1 MNILKPNFKT
11 YPQTNR
17 LFVLNK
23 ISIERCREQ
32 YPEHYHFKKQQAKEC
47 EEIADRLEM
56 GLALLVELKA
66 DGLQLN
72 SEQNARFKAFR
83 NVARYLIKQFKE
95 TALHVANVEN
105 GDYTPTPYNPII
117 STSEKGETK

>member
-32 YPEHYHFKKQQAKEC
+32 FPEHYHFKKQQAKEC

-66 DGLQLN
+66 KGLQLN
-72 SEQNARFKAFR
+72 NEQDARFKAFR
-83 NVARYLIKQFKE
+83 NGARYLIKQFKE
-95 TALHVANVEN
+95 TALHVSDVEN
-105 GDYTPTPYNPII
+105 GQYVPTPYSPII
-117 STSEKGETK
+117 STNEKGE